1 MGTLSTATAS
11 SVSMQSAAAP
21 VASRLEGKTAV
32 VTCGT
37 DGIGFAT
44 ARRLCQEGAKVTICG
59 ARRDAVDTA
68 VQYLVSEGF
77 AVSGAVLPV
86 GTGGAVTPADGHA
99 RLLRLLALLY
109 EKLDFIV
116 VCDDVVP
123 CAARGI
129 LDVDEESWRESFDM
143 VLKRS
148 FFMVRALK
156 PVLANPGGAVVFMSS
171 MLGYAPLPGFAVAS
185 VTNATILALTK
196 ALAAQWAPIRVNCVT
211 SGVQSQGQ
219 IAQSLQLDKFEKVV
233 KELVPLGRLAQPD
246 DCAAAVAF
254 LCSADGDYISGEA
267 IVVAGGVPSRL

>member
-1 MGTLSTATAS
+1 MGTAS

-99 RLLRLLALLY
+99 RLVRLVSLLY
-109 EKLDFIV
+109 EKLDCVV
-116 VCDDVVP
+116 VCDDMVP
-123 CAARGI
+123 GRPRAV
-129 LDVDEESWRESFDM
+129 LEVDEANWVESFDM

-148 FFMVRALK
+148 FFIVKALK
-156 PVLANPGGAVVFMSS
+156 PVLANPGGAVVFMTS
-171 MLGYAPLPGFAVAS
+171 MLGYTPLPGFAVAS
-185 VTNATILALTK
+185 VTNAALLALTK
-196 ALAAQWAPIRVNCVT
+196 SLASEWAPIRVNCVT
-211 SGVQSQGQ
+211 SGIQSQGQ
-219 IAQSLQLDKFEKVV
+219 IAQSLQL
-233 KELVPLGRLAQPD
+233 
-246 DCAAAVAF
+246 
-254 LCSADGDYISGEA
+254 
-267 IVVAGGVPSRL
+267 